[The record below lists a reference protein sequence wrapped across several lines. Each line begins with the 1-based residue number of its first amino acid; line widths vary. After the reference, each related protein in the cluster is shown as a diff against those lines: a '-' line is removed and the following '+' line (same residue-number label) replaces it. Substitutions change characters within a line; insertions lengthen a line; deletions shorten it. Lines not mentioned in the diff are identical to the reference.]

1 MIRILSFRSIRF
13 EYAEEVSI
21 DGAKGYRYKLGQK
34 LVNGSE
40 PENWCYNPQPAKD
53 FVRFSDF
60 CACFANVGSGRE
72 ELSSL
77 VKEKE

>member
-1 MIRILSFRSIRF
+1 MISILSFRSIRF

-53 FVRFSDF
+53 FVRMLIFILGF
-60 CACFANVGSGRE
+60 
-72 ELSSL
+72 
-77 VKEKE
+77 